1 MNPTIALHMK
11 GGRDGLMFLSSF
23 FLNYEMTREDILKFY
38 NENRQNTD
46 ENSQLYKEIL
56 ETAAKVYIAR
66 SLTTDP
72 LCHDYDLGFNKIVTL
87 HDSRIEYRYKY
98 GLFETIIVFHTRGGS
113 IDIPVENI
121 TNGYR
126 FLKSSLEKM
135 EKKIEEHMVA
145 IGKIQEGIDIIK
157 AKWKKDV

>member
-1 MNPTIALHMK
+1 
-11 GGRDGLMFLSSF
+11 
-23 FLNYEMTREDILKFY
+23 MTREDILKFY

-56 ETAAKVYIAR
+56 EAATKVHIAR
-66 SLTTDP
+66 SLIADP

-87 HDSRIEYRYKY
+87 RGSHIEYRYKY
-98 GLFETIIVFHTRGGS
+98 ELLKTVIVFHTRGGNVDIS
-113 IDIPVENI
+113 IEDI
-121 TNGYR
+121 TDGYR

-135 EKKIEEHMVA
+135 EKKIEEHMMA